1 MKKLFPL
8 IFVLFSI
15 FSFPSLSETL
25 TLDDFV
31 IRDEIYYKKFTN
43 TPYTGGFKGIEY
55 GYFIKGMLKDGKK
68 VGKWE
73 TNKENGDLWKIDNYI
88 DGRLEGLS
96 KTFINGSNLYSE
108 GNIKNNKKIGIW
120 LWYYGNGQLNF
131 LKTYKNGML
140 DGEWKEY
147 FQNGKLKEKGKYV
160 LGKKQGTWIKNYE
173 NGQLMGKSEFLKGKR
188 NGLTIAYYENGKLSG
203 SCEAINDLR
212 EGPCIVYNEDG
223 TKNKEFSGIF
233 RKDKKISD

>member
-1 MKKLFPL
+1 M
-8 IFVLFSI
+8 
-15 FSFPSLSETL
+15 E
-25 TLDDFV
+25 V
-31 IRDEIYYKKFTN
+31 I
-43 TPYTGGFKGIEY
+43 
-55 GYFIKGMLKDGKK
+55 
-68 VGKWE
+68 
-73 TNKENGDLWKIDNYI
+73 
-88 DGRLEGLS
+88 
-96 KTFINGSNLYSE
+96 
-108 GNIKNNKKIGIW
+108 
-120 LWYYGNGQLNF
+120 
-131 LKTYKNGML
+131 
-140 DGEWKEY
+140 
-147 FQNGKLKEKGKYV
+147 KYV